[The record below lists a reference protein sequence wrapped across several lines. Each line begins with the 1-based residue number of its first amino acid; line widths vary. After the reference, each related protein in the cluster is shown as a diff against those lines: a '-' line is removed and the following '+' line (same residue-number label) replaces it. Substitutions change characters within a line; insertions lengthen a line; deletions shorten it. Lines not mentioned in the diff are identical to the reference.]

1 MMMEDENQLV
11 FLSSGIIV
19 NLVSNGVISF
29 DLSGQV
35 ITSNYKIR
43 QKIELFYYV
52 KIWMNII

>member
-43 QKIELFYYV
+43 QKIELFY
-52 KIWMNII
+52 